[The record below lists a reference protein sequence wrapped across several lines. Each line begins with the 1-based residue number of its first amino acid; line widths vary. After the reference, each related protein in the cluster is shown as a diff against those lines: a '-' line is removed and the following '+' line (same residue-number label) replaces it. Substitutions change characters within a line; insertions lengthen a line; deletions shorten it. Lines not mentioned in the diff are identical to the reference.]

1 MGYLLLEGG
10 AEFGGLM
17 SEPDRIALDLAGGLH
32 VPVRIL
38 PTAAAPDHNHLR
50 AGRHGAEWFASLGAA
65 DVEVTYVIDAASAND
80 EAIANELR
88 AAKLIYLLGGFPA
101 HTARTLANSLAWD
114 AALEA
119 YRNGAV
125 IAGSS
130 AGAMALCEYYFDP
143 YEGKLL
149 RGLNLIPNACVI
161 PHHGAGTHRWANDLL
176 RQLPGVTLIGIAE
189 QTGIVD
195 DGNLSAWRVSGR
207 GEATLYRGGAVQ
219 RHGRGETF
227 SLAPQAAK

>member
-10 AEFGGLM
+10 AEFGGRM
-17 SEPDRIALDLAGGLH
+17 SEPDRIGLDLAGGLN

-38 PTAAAPDHNHLR
+38 PTAAAPDQNHRR
-50 AGRHGAEWFASLGAA
+50 AGGNGKRWFASLGAT
-65 DVEVTYVIDAASAND
+65 DVEVTYVVDSATAND
-80 EAIANELR
+80 ESIANELR
-88 AAKLIYLLGGFPA
+88 TAKLIYLLGGFPGF
-101 HTARTLANSLAWD
+101 TGRTLANSKAWD
-114 AALEA
+114 AALDA

-130 AGAMALCEYYFDP
+130 AGAMVLCEHYFDP
-143 YEGKLL
+143 YEGKIL

-161 PHHGAGTHRWANDLL
+161 PHHGPGTHRWAKDIL

-189 QTGIVD
+189 QTGMVD
-195 DGNLSAWRVSGR
+195 DGNLSAWTVSGR
-207 GEATLYRGGAVQ
+207 GEVTVYSGESVS

-227 SLAPQAAK
+227 SITKS

>member
-10 AEFGGLM
+10 AEFGGRM
-17 SEPDRIALDLAGGLH
+17 SEPDRIALDLAGGLN

-38 PTAAAPDHNHLR
+38 PTAAAPDQNHRR
-50 AGRHGAEWFASLGAA
+50 AGGNGKRWFASLGAT
-65 DVEVTYVIDAASAND
+65 DVEVTYVVDSATAND
-80 EAIANELR
+80 ESIANELR
-88 AAKLIYLLGGFPA
+88 TAKLIYLLGGFPGF
-101 HTARTLANSLAWD
+101 TGRTLANSKAWD
-114 AALEA
+114 AALDA

-130 AGAMALCEYYFDP
+130 AGAMVLCEHYFDP
-143 YEGKLL
+143 YEGKIL

-161 PHHGAGTHRWANDLL
+161 PHHVSGTHRWANDLL

-189 QTGIVD
+189 QTGLVD
-195 DGNLSAWRVSGR
+195 DGNLSAWSVSGR
-207 GEATLYRGGAVQ
+207 GDVTVYSGESVQ

-227 SLAPQAAK
+227 SL

>member
-1 MGYLLLEGG
+1 MGYILLEGG

-17 SEPDRIALDLAGGLH
+17 SEPDRIGLDLAGGLN

-38 PTAAAPDHNHLR
+38 PTAAAPDRNHRR
-50 AGRHGAEWFASLGAA
+50 AGGNGANWFASLGAT
-65 DVEVTYVIDAASAND
+65 DVEVTYVIDPASAND
-80 EAIANELR
+80 ESIANELR
-88 AAKLIYLLGGFPA
+88 SAKLIYLLGGFPA
-101 HTARTLANSLAWD
+101 HTARTLADSLAWD
-114 AALEA
+114 AALKA

-130 AGAMALCEYYFDP
+130 AGAMVLCEHYFDP

-149 RGLNLIPNACVI
+149 RGLNLIPNACLI

-176 RQLPGVTLIGIAE
+176 RQLPGVTILGIAE

-195 DGNLSAWRVSGR
+195 DGNLSAWAVSGR
-207 GEATLYRGGAVQ
+207 GEVTVYSGASVQ
-219 RHGRGETF
+219 RHGRGASF
-227 SLAPQAAK
+227 SFSKP

>member
-10 AEFGGLM
+10 AEFGGRM
-17 SEPDRIALDLAGGLH
+17 SEPDRVALDLAGGLSA
-32 VPVRIL
+32 PVRIL
-38 PTAAAPDHNHLR
+38 PTAAAPDSNHAR
-50 AGRHGAEWFASLGAA
+50 AGGNGRRWFASLGAT
-65 DVEVTYVIDAASAND
+65 DVQVTGIIDAASAND
-80 EAIANELR
+80 EAIGRELR
-88 AAKLIYLLGGFPA
+88 SARLIYLLGGFPG
-101 HTARTLANSLAWD
+101 HLGRTLAGSLAWQ

-130 AGAMALCEYYFDP
+130 AGAMVLCEHYFDP

-149 RGLNLIPNACVI
+149 KGLNLIPNACVI
-161 PHHGAGTHRWANDLL
+161 PHHGAGTHPWVRDLL

-195 DGNLSAWRVSGR
+195 DGNLSAWTVSGR
-207 GEATLYRGGAVQ
+207 GEVTVYSGESVQRRGRGGKFA
-219 RHGRGETF
+219 
-227 SLAPQAAK
+227 LPQAK

>member
-10 AEFGGLM
+10 AEFGGRM
-17 SEPDRIALDLAGGLH
+17 SEPDRVALDLAGGLN

-38 PTAAAPDHNHLR
+38 PTAAAPDHNHRR
-50 AGRHGAEWFASLGAA
+50 AGDNGASWFASLGAT
-65 DVEVTYVIDAASAND
+65 DVAVTYVIDDASANN
-80 EAIANELR
+80 EAIAHELR
-88 AAKLIYLLGGFPA
+88 NAKLIYLLGGFPG
-101 HTARTLANSLAWD
+101 HLERTLANSKAWE
-114 AALEA
+114 ATLEA

-130 AGAMALCEYYFDP
+130 AGAMVLCEHYFDP

-149 RGLNLIPNACVI
+149 KGLNLIPNACVI

-195 DGNLSAWRVSGR
+195 DGNARRWTVSGR
-207 GEATLYRGGAVQ
+207 GEVTLYRGGAVQ
-219 RHGRGETF
+219 RHGRGERFRLTHE
-227 SLAPQAAK
+227 K

>member
-10 AEFGGLM
+10 AEFSGRM
-17 SEPDRIALDLAGGLH
+17 SEPDRVGLDLAGGLH

-38 PTAAAPDHNHLR
+38 PTAAAPDQNHVR
-50 AGRHGAEWFASLGAA
+50 AGSNGRRWFASLGAT
-65 DVEVTYVIDAASAND
+65 DVEVTYVIDSASAND
-80 EAIANELR
+80 ESIAQELSS
-88 AAKLIYLLGGFPA
+88 AKLIYLLGGFPA
-101 HTARTLANSLAWD
+101 HTGQTLANSIAWN
-114 AALEA
+114 AVLEA

-130 AGAMALCEYYFDP
+130 AGAMVLCEHYFDP

-195 DGNLSAWRVSGR
+195 DGNLSAWTVSGR
-207 GEATLYRGGAVQ
+207 GEVTLYRGESVQ
-219 RHGRGETF
+219 RHGQGGMF
-227 SLAPQAAK
+227 SL